1 MSNDEKFYAVIQEVN
16 LYSQFVHT
24 IDESLK
30 HIKFNVLD
38 THRRNHFIIV
48 YIPDEYPIVTKQGLY
63 FETMV
68 PSVIMNSLLRV
79 TYLFIYLCYL
89 FIN

>member
-1 MSNDEKFYAVIQEVN
+1 MQNLSNDEKFYAVVQEVN

-38 THRRNHFIIV
+38 TCRRDHFIIV
-48 YIPDEYPIVTKQGLY
+48 YIPDEYPKIIKQGLY

-79 TYLFIYLCYL
+79 TYLFI
-89 FIN
+89 